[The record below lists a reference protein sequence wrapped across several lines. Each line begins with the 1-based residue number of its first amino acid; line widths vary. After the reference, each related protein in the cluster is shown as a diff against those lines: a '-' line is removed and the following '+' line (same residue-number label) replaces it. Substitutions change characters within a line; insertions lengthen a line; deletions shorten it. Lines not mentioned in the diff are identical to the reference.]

1 MRFRLID
8 ELDIATLQGHTS
20 KFDEDSYV
28 GLQILVKAKKAATQI
43 TKAVMGQVRVEFRGQ
58 DIVNSIYAQL
68 NNYSDLLFGMPREV
82 DGASGAYSYY
92 GCFIPFYHA
101 GLPNAIHKEVGE
113 TMNFYI
119 ESAQESVDEATCYVY
134 GVIDD
139 IPELYVPTFLCIP
152 HTAPIGKIM
161 LDKAN
166 ITTVLVSEP
175 ATTIFTNLQLLVDNL
190 LKYSG
195 SWEIL
200 EDFTNNM
207 ARIEATALDVILLD
221 MVQKGEINEGLSD
234 SAVLLSTGGSGAF
247 YLSTVSLDFNAEK
260 TLLTSG
266 RVFAKREA
274 KLEQRIKK
282 VQTSDGVLVSV
293 LRRPENKSEVI
304 RDRVDSEI
312 AKYPTGANLG

>member
-1 MRFRLID
+1 MN
-8 ELDIATLQGHTS
+8 S
-20 KFDEDSYV
+20 
-28 GLQILVKAKKAATQI
+28 GLSVN
-43 TKAVMGQVRVEFRGQ
+43 AVAM
-58 DIVNSIYAQL
+58 NSL
-68 NNYSDLLFGMPREV
+68 
-82 DGASGAYSYY
+82 Y

-119 ESAQESVDEATCYVY
+119 DPAQESVDEATCFVY

-152 HTAPIGKIM
+152 YTAPIGKIM

-200 EDFTNNM
+200 EDFTNNL
-207 ARIEATALDVILLD
+207 ARIESTALDVILLD

-247 YLSTVSLDFNAEK
+247 YLSTVSIDFNAEK
-260 TLLTSG
+260 TIQTSG
-266 RVFAKREA
+266 RVYAKREA

-293 LRRPENKSEVI
+293 LRRPENKSQVI
-304 RDRVDSEI
+304 KDRVNDEV
-312 AKYPTGANLG
+312 AKFPTLPNF